1 MSTTTVRMGA
11 AVGRRHGLTARHDE
25 AAPLERIARALQA
38 AWRGAV
44 IDPLHAA
51 LDRHER
57 GAGLEPL
64 NAATLRDLGRY

>member
-1 MSTTTVRMGA
+1 MSTTTIRMGA
-11 AVGRRHGLTARHDE
+11 AAGRRHGLSARRTD
-25 AAPLERIARALQA
+25 AAPLARIAHALQA